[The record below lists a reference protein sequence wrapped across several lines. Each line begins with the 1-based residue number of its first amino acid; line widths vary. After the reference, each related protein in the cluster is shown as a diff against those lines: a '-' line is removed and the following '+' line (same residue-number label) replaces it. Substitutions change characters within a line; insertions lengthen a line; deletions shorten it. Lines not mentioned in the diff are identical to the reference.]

1 MPGLIVKR
9 IELIVK
15 WCVRI
20 VVSAFVLVFF
30 TIGNFLS
37 VKSLVDLL
45 PISSDVVVVTA
56 KIGLSIL
63 FFSSSVIFILPI
75 LLPLLYQSKNYIW
88 KQVYSL
94 TSYLSLYY
102 VYMVSSNF
110 IQLPK
115 FSANQAVV
123 AKSITFI
130 ITVPIFNWLG
140 RQWAKEKVAD
150 FSARPGTVGE
160 LLITRFAV
168 AIMYALL
175 SIFFLFTAGLISFVI
190 NSVTSK

>member
-1 MPGLIVKR
+1 MLELIVKR
-9 IELIVK
+9 VESIVK

-20 VVSAFVLVFF
+20 AVAAFVLFLL
-30 TIGNFLS
+30 TIGSFLS
-37 VKSLVDLL
+37 VKSLTDLL
-45 PISSDVVVVTA
+45 PVSSEVVAIAV
-56 KIGLSIL
+56 KRGLSIL
-63 FFSSSVIFILPI
+63 FFSSSAIFILPI
-75 LLPLLYQSKNYIW
+75 LLPPLYQSKNHIW
-88 KQVYSL
+88 KQTYNL

-102 VYMVSSNF
+102 VYMISSNF

-115 FSANQAVV
+115 FSANQVVV

-175 SIFFLFTAGLISFVI
+175 SIFFLFGAGLISSLLTI
-190 NSVTSK
+190 L